1 MAYTPPTSPVN
12 LLFTPTR
19 PTAYTPDVSPVNLW
33 FGDAIDAPIQTGQGS
48 TSDAVCQITSV
59 QTIITGQG
67 SETSDVVVAVST
79 DATTT
84 TGQGSET
91 SDAVANNGAAS
102 DSTVATGQGSV
113 TTDAIVSEAWNSTVT
128 SGQGSEHSFA
138 RMKAYLGAGG
148 LYGPPAGDAVLLL
161 FKGAYTPPTVD
172 PEDPLT
178 LYFGL
183 DFGFYAQTGQ
193 GSQSSAAVCDFA
205 PVVSTV
211 ETAQGAD
218 TSDVAC
224 IGSDSIETGQGSETS
239 DAVAAQ
245 HNGATV
251 STGQGTETSAAV
263 GTTPFVATVTTRQAS
278 ETSAVVGSVPKNCT
292 IATKQGKNSTSST
305 CDVTPLYIT
314 PQSIDATTHGTQEI
328 HNYVQYVNCSGLD
341 STEWGDAEAVG
352 PRSSLFQGWDS
363 MLFGQ
368 AAVQHYT
375 RSLSARGFK
384 DSNFGFPNISFNP
397 KRVYPEGIGGFIGE
411 PFVGFPPFDVVWQDP
426 YGIDSLEFGDAYID
440 NYAPYTKR
448 VFPKS
453 ILDALQPTQFG
464 RPRLEPHCV
473 YPNSIY
479 GTLFSEAFV
488 SNWIRY
494 VSLDYNYERLLD
506 GNGIDATRWGT
517 AWVSHSPR
525 YITPDGVDDE
535 IVWYEFGP
543 IGEDGK
549 PSRVYNVLPTENA
562 NPEIPDNQYINPVGI
577 DTDGFDDCCS
587 CPRSQ
592 VGDHTVSHVV

>member
-19 PTAYTPDVSPVNLW
+19 PIAYTPDVSPVNLW

-48 TSDAVCQITSV
+48 TSDAVCQITSI

-67 SETSDVVVAVST
+67 SETSDAVVAVST

-278 ETSAVVGSVPKNCT
+278 ETSAAVGSVPKNCT
-292 IATKQGKNSTSST
+292 IATGQGKQSASAV
-305 CDVTPLYIT
+305 CDLTPMYVR
-314 PQSIDATTHGTQEI
+314 PSGIDATTHGTQEI
-328 HNYVQYVNCSGLD
+328 HNYVQYVNCGGLD
-341 STEWGDAEAVG
+341 SAACGDTSLIG
-352 PRSSLFQGWDS
+352 PRRLSVSGIASLVVAFPTIGYKEQTLYPVGILPPSIADS
-363 MLFGQ
+363 F
-368 AAVQHYT
+368 VSHSP
-375 RSLSARGFK
+375 RSVLVEGA
-384 DSNFGFPNISFNP
+384 DSLT
-397 KRVYPEGIGGFIGE
+397 VGGPI
-411 PFVGFPPFDVVWQDP
+411 VGFPPFDVIWQDP
-426 YGIDSLEFGDAYID
+426 YSIDSLEFGDS
-440 NYAPYTKR
+440 YADDTNQLVRKVYPKGPDSSEFGTAELKPHNVY
-448 VFPKS
+448 PKS
-453 ILDALQPTQFG
+453 FLSLEFG
-464 RPRLEPHCV
+464 R
-473 YPNSIY
+473 
-479 GTLFSEAFV
+479 ADV

-494 VSLDYNYERLLD
+494 LNLS
-506 GNGIDATRWGT
+506 GKGKDASAFGT

-525 YITPDGVDDE
+525 NVEPEGIDSAV
-535 IVWYEFGP
+535 VWYEFGP
-543 IGEDGK
+543 IGPGNVI
-549 PSRVYNVLPTENA
+549 SRVYNVLPDENSD
-562 NPEIPDNQYINPVGI
+562 PTLPDNQYINPVGI
-577 DTDGFDDCCS
+577 DTDSVDDCCS